1 MAPDRSDGDMSDG
14 DDESESEGESEEH
27 GTARPQDSRV
37 TVEAPTV
44 NDVAAAINAELAAPE
59 AGEQPPV
66 DFSEVV
72 ETLSTV
78 YRGLEIATEQD
89 ERGRMRKK
97 VQQFAGMD
105 EEVSADTFGHHLRVL
120 EAHGLAVQDGNRWR
134 IADEHR

>member
-1 MAPDRSDGDMSDG
+1 MG
-14 DDESESEGESEEH
+14 DDETEADDGD
-27 GTARPQDSRV
+27 GTDPPPGTSVRV
-37 TVEAPTV
+37 QAATVD
-44 NDVAAAINAELAAPE
+44 DVAAAINAELAAPE
-59 AGEQPPV
+59 SAEEPPV
-66 DFSEVV
+66 DFAAVV

>member
-1 MAPDRSDGDMSDG
+1 MADDEPDGDGGNENG
-14 DDESESEGESEEH
+14 DDDGSGGGNGRPS
-27 GTARPQDSRV
+27 GTRV

-44 NDVAAAINAELAAPE
+44 TDVAAAINAELAAPE
-59 AGEQPPV
+59 STEEPPV
-66 DFSEVV
+66 DFSAVV

-120 EAHGLAVQDGNRWR
+120 EAHGIAVQDGNRWR
-134 IADEHR
+134 VADEYR

>member
-1 MAPDRSDGDMSDG
+1 MAEDETDPE
-14 DDESESEGESEEH
+14 DESANGNENGDGRPR
-27 GTARPQDSRV
+27 GTRV
-37 TVEAPTV
+37 TVEGPTV
-44 NDVAAAINAELAAPE
+44 DDVAAAINAEVAASDS
-59 AGEQPPV
+59 GEEPPV
-66 DFSEVV
+66 DFSPVI